1 MMPVLIRENHLWIFP
16 KCSAAFPALSD
27 CVSCLLAI
35 LSDVIK
41 NQDYFI
47 VTNIPWATRQKLVR
61 ATAASFLALFLSLD
75 AQEDPPN
82 H

>member
-1 MMPVLIRENHLWIFP
+1 MPVLIRENHLWIFP
-16 KCSAAFPALSD
+16 KCSATFPALSD

-35 LSDVIK
+35 IFDIIK
-41 NQDYFI
+41 NRDCFI
-47 VTNIPWATRQKLVR
+47 ATDFPWAMRQKLVR
-61 ATAASFLALFLSLD
+61 ETAVSFLVLFLPLD